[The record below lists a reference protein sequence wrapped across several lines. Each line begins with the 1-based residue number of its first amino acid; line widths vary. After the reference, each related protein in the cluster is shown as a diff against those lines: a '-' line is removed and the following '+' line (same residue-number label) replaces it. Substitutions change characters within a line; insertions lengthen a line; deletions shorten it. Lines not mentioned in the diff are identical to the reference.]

1 MNWSTRWACTPSI
14 GLVMMRDGLML
25 VSVRGEPG
33 TVPLWL
39 VWSQCLGRT
48 LRKCMQFAKLSPG
61 CWHHRHEEGS
71 GSLLPLASRLLLL
84 TSLQPFTVLYQTGI
98 RLTKC
103 TSIPK
108 LKMLW
113 QWSGAVTKPTVCMF
127 YRRQAAGRRLGR
139 NTILSPECNKPGLYL
154 LASASQ
160 SVPQHGFLFP
170 LSHIFHRGKKQLL
183 SHVAVFIWLT
193 VRFRWRHQDFATNY
207 SSHVWKY
214 WSICYTNCGATIHCA
229 SLNCIHTDKMF
240 HCTWSIPNEHESG

>member
-1 MNWSTRWACTPSI
+1 
-14 GLVMMRDGLML
+14 ML

-154 LASASQ
+154 LASALQ

-183 SHVAVFIWLT
+183 SHVAVFI
-193 VRFRWRHQDFATNY
+193 
-207 SSHVWKY
+207 
-214 WSICYTNCGATIHCA
+214 
-229 SLNCIHTDKMF
+229 
-240 HCTWSIPNEHESG
+240 

>member
-1 MNWSTRWACTPSI
+1 MGNQGQSHYGLCGASAWAEPS
-14 GLVMMRDGLML
+14 GNACNLQSSALDVGTTDMRR
-25 VSVRGEPG
+25 VQ
-33 TVPLWL
+33 VPCFHWHQDCF
-39 VWSQCLGRT
+39 SSHRCLIR
-48 LRKCMQFAKLSPG
+48 
-61 CWHHRHEEGS
+61 
-71 GSLLPLASRLLLL
+71 
-84 TSLQPFTVLYQTGI
+84 LQPFTALYQTGI

-183 SHVAVFIWLT
+183 SHVAVFI
-193 VRFRWRHQDFATNY
+193 
-207 SSHVWKY
+207 
-214 WSICYTNCGATIHCA
+214 
-229 SLNCIHTDKMF
+229 
-240 HCTWSIPNEHESG
+240 